1 MEMLKVNNLSMHF
14 PIYGGVLRRQV
25 GKIHAVNDV
34 SFSVKKG
41 ETLGLVGESGCGKST
56 LGRTLLR
63 LYKATSGSI
72 IYNNLDINSIP
83 YKQLKSIRK
92 DMQIIFQDPFASLDP
107 RMTVGDILSEPF
119 RIHKIKLSD
128 DRTEVRDLLSKVG
141 MLPDA
146 INRYPHEFSGGQRQR
161 IGIARAIALNP
172 QLIIA
177 DEPVSAL
184 DVSIQSQ
191 ILNLLKDLQVK
202 LKLTYIFIAHNLA
215 VVKHMSD
222 KIAVMYLGRIIEVG
236 KADVLYRDAK
246 HPYTKALITA
256 IPTPDPEINKT
267 KTVLEG
273 DVPSPINPPKGCAFH
288 PRCPIAEDI
297 CKKDIPRLI
306 NLNQEHSVACHLVAD
321 VADNGKNNNN

>member
-1 MEMLKVNNLSMHF
+1 
-14 PIYGGVLRRQV
+14 
-25 GKIHAVNDV
+25 
-34 SFSVKKG
+34 
-41 ETLGLVGESGCGKST
+41 
-56 LGRTLLR
+56 
-63 LYKATSGSI
+63 
-72 IYNNLDINSIP
+72 
-83 YKQLKSIRK
+83 
-92 DMQIIFQDPFASLDP
+92 
-107 RMTVGDILSEPF
+107 
-119 RIHKIKLSD
+119 
-128 DRTEVRDLLSKVG
+128 
-141 MLPDA
+141 
-146 INRYPHEFSGGQRQR
+146 
-161 IGIARAIALNP
+161 
-172 QLIIA
+172 
-177 DEPVSAL
+177 
-184 DVSIQSQ
+184 VSIQSQ

>member
-72 IYNNLDINSIP
+72 IYNNLDINSIR